1 MSDLHPI
8 DTELLTMLGVL
19 PEPERTE
26 DELAQEVVDFLFE
39 MAAEPRPGSLEA
51 IVLAAY
57 LAGGETAA
65 VEQISLLPGI
75 DDDRIK
81 DALLRHASSTVHAR
95 RLIEQVK
102 G

>member
-1 MSDLHPI
+1 MTALHPI
-8 DTELLTMLGVL
+8 DTEILTMLGEL
-19 PEPERTE
+19 PERERSE

-39 MAAEPRPGSLEA
+39 MAAEPRPGSLET

-75 DDDRIK
+75 DDDRIR
-81 DALLRHASSTVHAR
+81 DALLRHAAATVNAR